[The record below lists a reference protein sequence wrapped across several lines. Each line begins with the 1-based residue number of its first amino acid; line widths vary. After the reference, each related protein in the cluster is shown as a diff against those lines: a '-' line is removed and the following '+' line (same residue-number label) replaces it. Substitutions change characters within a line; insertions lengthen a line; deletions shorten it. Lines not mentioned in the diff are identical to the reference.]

1 MIENTKYLMD
11 SDEVIIIG
19 IDHEDPENT
28 KVVTSLENDEE
39 TAAVLT
45 VVLTKLQKELVPEDV
60 NLEDMLSEL
69 GADVG
74 PKELEALDQF
84 MKQAEKLKK
93 DLGLM

>member
-1 MIENTKYLMD
+1 MIDNTKYLMD

-28 KVVTSLENDEE
+28 KVVSSLENDEE

>member
-1 MIENTKYLMD
+1 MIDNTKYLMN

-28 KVVTSLENDEE
+28 KVVSSLENDEE

-45 VVLTKLQKELVPEDV
+45 VVLSKLQKELVPEDV

-74 PKELEALDQF
+74 PKELEALDHF

>member
-1 MIENTKYLMD
+1 MIDSTKYLMD

-28 KVVTSLENDEE
+28 KVVSSLENDEE

>member
-1 MIENTKYLMD
+1 MIDNTKYLLD

-28 KVVTSLENDEE
+28 KVVSSLENDEE